1 MLTLDEIHTYYGESY
16 VLQGVSLVVT
26 KGQVLALLGRNGMGK
41 TTLIRS
47 TIGFTPPRRGR
58 ILFKGTDTA
67 GLPPFRAVEMGMAV
81 VPQGRRIFAS
91 LSVRENLM
99 VAAKGAGKQG
109 WNLERVFSLFPRL
122 KERLSHPGNKLSG
135 GEQQMLAVGR
145 ALMTNPDL
153 LLMDEPTEG
162 LAPLLVREVGKAIAE
177 LKDQGLSILL
187 VEQSLHFAAGVAD
200 HIHVLNRGRIVHSS
214 SPAELLAN
222 EDVKSRFLGLGT

>member
-1 MLTLDEIHTYYGESY
+1 MLALEEIHTYYGESY
-16 VLQGVSLVVT
+16 VLQGISLTVAQ
-26 KGQVLALLGRNGMGK
+26 GQVLALLGRNGMGK

-58 ILFKGTDTA
+58 VIFRGRDIT

-81 VPQGRRIFAS
+81 VPQGRRIFPS
-91 LSVRENLM
+91 LSVRENLT
-99 VAAKGAGKQG
+99 VAARGNTKQG
-109 WNLERVFSLFPRL
+109 WNLERVFCLFPRL
-122 KERLSHPGNKLSG
+122 KERFAHPGNKLSG
-135 GEQQMLAVGR
+135 GEQQMLAIGR
-145 ALMTNPDL
+145 ALMTNPNL

-177 LKDQGLSILL
+177 LKDHGLSILL
-187 VEQSLHFAAGVAD
+187 VEQSLHFATSVAD

-214 SPAELLAN
+214 SPAELLAD

>member
-1 MLTLDEIHTYYGESY
+1 MLTVEEIHTYYGDSY
-16 VLQGVSLVVT
+16 VLQGVSLAVAQR
-26 KGQVLALLGRNGMGK
+26 QVLALLGRNGMGK

-58 ILFKGTDTA
+58 IVFKGTDIT
-67 GLPPFRAVEMGMAV
+67 GQPPFRAVQMGMAV
-81 VPQGRRIFAS
+81 VPQGRRIFPS
-91 LSVRENLM
+91 LSVRENLT
-99 VAAKGAGKQG
+99 VAARGDAKQG

-214 SPAELLAN
+214 SPTELLAN

>member
-1 MLTLDEIHTYYGESY
+1 MLAVEEIHTYYGDSHI
-16 VLQGVSLVVT
+16 LHGVSLGVAR
-26 KGQVLALLGRNGMGK
+26 GQVLALLGRNGMGK

-58 ILFKGTDTA
+58 VLFKGTDITR
-67 GLPPFRAVEMGMAV
+67 LPPFRAVEMGMGL
-81 VPQGRRIFAS
+81 VPQGRRIFPS
-91 LSVRENLM
+91 LSVRENLA
-99 VAAKGAGKQG
+99 VAARGNRGQG
-109 WNLERVFSLFPRL
+109 WNLDRVFALFPRL
-122 KERLSHPGNKLSG
+122 RERLSHAGNKLSG
-135 GEQQMLAVGR
+135 GEQQMLAIGR

-177 LKDQGLSILL
+177 LKEQGLSILL
-187 VEQSLHFAAGVAD
+187 VEQSLHFATSVAD
-200 HIHVLNRGRIVHSS
+200 HVHVLNRGRVVHSS